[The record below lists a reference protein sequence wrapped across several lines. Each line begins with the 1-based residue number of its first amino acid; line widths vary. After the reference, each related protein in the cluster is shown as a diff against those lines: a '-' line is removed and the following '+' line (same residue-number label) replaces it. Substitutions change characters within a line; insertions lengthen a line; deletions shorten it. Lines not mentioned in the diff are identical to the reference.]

1 MMPHLFLKN
10 GICDAGLYQRSLPK
24 VFTPFN
30 ISNADPEGRHLLM
43 LLGNCYFS
51 PINRLY
57 ILIILPEGRIV
68 KYNRR
73 LKGEKVYRRCHKE
86 LYLVGFPWLGFPI
99 LFSMYGEPL
108 LEN

>member
-1 MMPHLFLKN
+1 MSSVKINETIGALLFSMKGLK
-10 GICDAGLYQRSLPK
+10 RSRK
-24 VFTPFN
+24 IGSKRNNFGSTSTFTPFN

-57 ILIILPEGRIV
+57 ILIILPEGRII

-73 LKGEKVYRRCHKE
+73 LKGEKV
-86 LYLVGFPWLGFPI
+86 
-99 LFSMYGEPL
+99 
-108 LEN
+108 

>member
-1 MMPHLFLKN
+1 MTHRKN
-10 GICDAGLYQRSLPK
+10 IQKSYCRDSSLEF
-24 VFTPFN
+24 FTPFN

-57 ILIILPEGRIV
+57 ILIILPEGRII

-73 LKGEKVYRRCHKE
+73 LKGVYKA
-86 LYLVGFPWLGFPI
+86 
-99 LFSMYGEPL
+99 S
-108 LEN
+108 